1 MRGVR
6 FLHRL
11 FTAVSLRDALVNEGQ
26 SAAPPSRE
34 GNPQMGE
41 TKDIRA
47 AVEAELRF
55 DPLAARAGIT
65 VRNMN
70 GAVALNGA
78 VQSYPQY
85 LEAAAAAQRV
95 GGAREVHNPLEVV
108 LRPGDRRDDV
118 MLTALVP
125 DDGGV
130 AGEHR
135 GEHGAADT
143 R

>member
-26 SAAPPSRE
+26 SAAPPSRK

-78 VQSYPQY
+78 GQSYPQY
-85 LEAAAAAQRV
+85 LGAAAAAQRV
-95 GGAREVHNPLEVV
+95 GGAREGHHHPAGGA
-108 LRPGDRRDDV
+108 RP
-118 MLTALVP
+118 
-125 DDGGV
+125 
-130 AGEHR
+130 AGHR
-135 GEHGAADT
+135 GTSTEGT
-143 R
+143 P

>member
-70 GAVALNGA
+70 GAGALNGA
-78 VQSYPQY
+78 VPRYPQY

-95 GGAREVHNPLEVV
+95 GGARGRATPRGEGVA
-108 LRPGDRRDDV
+108 PGERRDEL
-118 MLTALVP
+118 M
-125 DDGGV
+125 
-130 AGEHR
+130 
-135 GEHGAADT
+135 
-143 R
+143 